1 MLVLPKLYWCLQ
13 QVCLFSKKG
22 NTKLMNKIKNFI
34 PSASQQIVAGLRR
47 YAGAGQGKRT
57 TRLKAMLA
65 SPDLAFLMEAH
76 SGLSATIVE
85 EAGFQGIWASGLS
98 ISAQLGVRD
107 SNEASWTQ
115 VLEVVEFMADATSV
129 PILLDA
135 DTGYGNFNNAR
146 RLVRKLEE
154 RGVAGCCIEDKCF
167 PKTNS
172 LLSGR
177 RQPLADTQEFA
188 LKIRACK
195 DHQRDP
201 DFCVV
206 ARVEAFIAGWGL
218 EEALGRAEAYREAG
232 ADAVLIHSSKAD
244 PSDIQAFMARWQDK
258 GPVVIVPTKYYTTPT
273 SRFRELGIST
283 VIWANHNLRA
293 SVLAMQETSRRIMA
307 EQSLV
312 NIEKKVASVQEIF
325 RLQKDQELQE
335 AEDKYLP
342 KK

>member
-188 LKIRACK
+188 LKIRPF
-195 DHQRDP
+195 QTRMQ
-201 DFCVV
+201 
-206 ARVEAFIAGWGL
+206 ARVLGVQGPPAGPGL
-218 EEALGRAEAYREAG
+218 LRGGAGGGLHRRLGAGGGPGAGRGLPRGRGRRRAHPQQQGRPFRHPG
-232 ADAVLIHSSKAD
+232 LH
-244 PSDIQAFMARWQDK
+244 
-258 GPVVIVPTKYYTTPT
+258 GPVAGQGACGHRT
-273 SRFRELGIST
+273 
-283 VIWANHNLRA
+283 HQ
-293 SVLAMQETSRRIMA
+293 VLHHS
-307 EQSLV
+307 
-312 NIEKKVASVQEIF
+312 
-325 RLQKDQELQE
+325 DQP
-335 AEDKYLP
+335 LP
-342 KK
+342 